1 VFVAGK
7 VKKARLIFEA
17 KVRAHP
23 SGAHYGIG
31 SILTLPTNIGMGLK
45 NSGHQH
51 SSLFCPDIS
60 DVEERKVRH
69 WQFFNKTLFLHH

>member
-7 VKKARLIFEA
+7 AIKASLIFEA

-31 SILTLPTNIGMGLK
+31 RILTLPTNIGMGLK
-45 NSGHQH
+45 NYGHQH
-51 SSLFCPDIS
+51 SSLFGPDIS
-60 DVEERKVRH
+60 DEEEIKV
-69 WQFFNKTLFLHH
+69 